1 MRLRHEIWLLN
12 ENNVLNLKKTWE
24 EWRDPSQPPTSAIL
38 PLMSLKSISSSKPQQ
53 KNVTSVSTWYLWSK
67 NGFERA
73 NSLEL
78 LSCEYSLWPP
88 IDACH
93 TLLPAIAPLEAKS
106 PEATSILFGCLPWT
120 QNDPLALKRRG
131 NMGPKCPLAA
141 SSPLLLMARPGRTK
155 LPTSLQFYFYQPII
169 CLIYL
174 KSLNIAKWSPV
185 PSSGHHT
192 ADSRIFAANH
202 SYLSDDLP
210 IRTNHSEY

>member
-1 MRLRHEIWLLN
+1 MKVKSWTLRRRERSEGTHPSPRPPPYCHWCPWN
-12 ENNVLNLKKTWE
+12 QFPQANHNRKT
-24 EWRDPSQPPTSAIL
+24 
-38 PLMSLKSISSSKPQQ
+38 
-53 KNVTSVSTWYLWSK
+53 STWYLCRR

-78 LSCEYSLWPP
+78 LNCEYSLWPP

-93 TLLPAIAPLEAKS
+93 TPLPAIAPLEAKS
-106 PEATSILFGCLPWT
+106 PEATSVLFGCLPWT

-202 SYLSDDLP
+202 SHLSDDLP